1 MKKLLIILMTL
12 LPAVAIAAG
21 GNVKLDKGT
30 YDQTDKASLQRGAQL
45 FMNYCFGCHQMQY
58 QRYQRTFNDLGIP
71 EKMGMENLMFTG
83 EKVGEHMKNA
93 MPVADGAKWFGAAPP
108 DLTLVARVRTPDW
121 VYTYLRSFYADDSRP
136 FGVNNTVFPEVGM
149 PHVLQDLQGI
159 PVKATEK
166 RMVDGEMVDM
176 PVGLKAT
183 GGSLSAEEYDM
194 AVQDLVNFLV
204 YTGEPMILERE
215 SLGRWV
221 IAFIIVFTIFAFLLK
236 KEYWRDIH

>member
-1 MKKLLIILMTL
+1 MKKLILVIFTVLPTL
-12 LPAVAIAAG
+12 VFAAG
-21 GNVKLDKGT
+21 GNVKLDHGH

-83 EKVGEHMKNA
+83 EKVGEHKKNA
-93 MPVADGAKWFGAAPP
+93 MPVKDAAKWFGAPPP

-121 VYTYLRSFYADDSRP
+121 VYTYLRSFYADESRP

-149 PHVLQDLQGI
+149 PHVLQDLQGS

-166 RMVDGEMVDM
+166 RMVDGAMVDM
-176 PVGLKAT
+176 PVGIRAT
-183 GGSLSAEEYDM
+183 GGKLSAEEYDM
-194 AVQDLVNFLV
+194 AIQDLVNFLV
-204 YTGEPMILERE
+204 YTGEPMILQRE
-215 SLGRWV
+215 GIGRWV
-221 IAFIIVFTIFAFLLK
+221 IAFLIVFTLFAYLLK